1 MVMQVEQKL
10 ESDRTLV
17 LRPIMTDRTRPVMS
31 GTLLE
36 MTGRWRLRVWSV
48 EAAASGRQITV
59 DIGRTTFE
67 GGDMW
72 RVSRDRTLRSSVR
85 SIGPERPIVPTFAQ

>member
-1 MVMQVEQKL
+1 MVTQVEQKL

-17 LRPIMTDRTRPVMS
+17 LRPIAIDRTCPVMS

-48 EAAASGRQITV
+48 EATTSGHQMTV
-59 DIGRTTFE
+59 EIGRIAFE
-67 GGDMW
+67 EGDMW
-72 RVSRDRTLRSSVR
+72 RVSCDRTLRSSVR
-85 SIGPERPIVPTFAQ
+85 LIEPERPVVSTFAQ